1 MSGTLLR
8 AAAVGIVTVALATAV
23 AVALATEVA
32 AALATVPGAAQTPAP
47 GPAIR
52 LHGVVEP
59 VRSHPVAAPR
69 LAGTPFQLVIVS
81 LAKGGSRVRKG
92 DLLVEFD
99 RTTQIKAARDRE
111 YEYRDLLAQLDKKR
125 AEQAIDKAAR
135 TADFAVAE
143 NAARRAELDLV
154 GVELLPGINAE
165 KNRQTLEEARAKV
178 AQLRKTNELKDRAAA
193 ADLRMLEIQRD
204 RAKNAW
210 DHATRNAS
218 RMRIT
223 APIDGLVVLKSIWKQ
238 GTMGEV
244 QEGEEVRA
252 GIPILDVVD
261 PTAMRV
267 RANVN
272 QADAAHLVPGSAV
285 QITLDSYP
293 VRPFPGRVEYV
304 SPVAI
309 TSGLSA
315 RVRTFLAVFSVDG
328 TDPHLLPDLAAAVDV
343 PAAPVKVAQ

>member
-1 MSGTLLR
+1 MRRT
-8 AAAVGIVTVALATAV
+8 
-23 AVALATEVA
+23 A
-32 AALATVPGAAQTPAP
+32 AALLILTLAPAP
-47 GPAIR
+47 APAQAPVSGTSLR

-69 LAGTPFQLVIVS
+69 LAGTPFQLVIVT
-81 LAKGGSRVRKG
+81 LAKGGSRVKKG

-99 RTTQIKAARDRE
+99 RTSQIKAARDRE
-111 YEYRDLLAQLDKKR
+111 YEYRDLLAQIDKK
-125 AEQAIDKAAR
+125 QAAQHIDQATRQSDVAI
-135 TADFAVAE
+135 AE
-143 NAARRAELDLV
+143 NALRRAELDLL
-154 GVELLPGINAE
+154 GVELLPGITAE
-165 KNRQTLEEARAKV
+165 KNRQILEEARARV
-178 AQLRKTNELKDRAAA
+178 AQLRTTNELKDRAAA
-193 ADLRMLEIQRD
+193 ADRRMLEIQRD

-210 DHATRNAS
+210 DHATRNAA

-223 APIDGLVVLKSIWKQ
+223 APMDGLVVLKSIWKQ
-238 GTMGEV
+238 RTMGEV

-272 QADAAHLVPGSAV
+272 QADAAFLTPGATV
-285 QITLDSYP
+285 QVTLDSYP
-293 VRPFPGRVEYV
+293 VRPFAGRVEYV

-309 TSGLSA
+309 TSGLSS

-328 TDPHLLPDLAAAVDV
+328 TDDHLLPDLAAAIDV
-343 PAAPVKVAQ
+343 PRPVARSVQ